1 MPTYHPTI
9 GLEVHAELKTR
20 SKMFCDCVNDPI
32 ERVPNVNVCPVC
44 LGHPGCL
51 PVPNKRAIEFVMLVG
66 FALHGE
72 VAVDTKFDRKN
83 YFYPDLPKGY
93 QISQYDMPIVSGG
106 YIEIEKDA
114 KIALERVH
122 LEEDTARIQ
131 HADNNEYSLIDFNRS
146 SVPLM
151 ELVTKPVMHSAE
163 EARAFAKELQQ
174 ILRYLDVSD
183 AELENGLMRVELNI
197 SLAPEGSDKLGT
209 KVEIKN
215 LNSLSALE
223 GSAQYEVER
232 QTQLLE
238 KGERVVQ
245 ETRGW
250 DENKRRTFSQRVKEE
265 ASDYRYFPEP
275 DIPPLKLLKE
285 QGFERDEIMRQVP
298 ELPLAKSLRFA
309 EQYKHTEQEQ
319 AIFVTDKPLADY
331 YEQVVSEFL
340 EWSKDKQQNRDKL
353 IRVATNYMVKNV
365 RTLLEQR
372 NTTLDETEVTPENFA
387 EFIYLVEQGT
397 LTNIAAQQVLDQM
410 VQTGGDPTEIMKTQG
425 LEQQSSASDIQP
437 IVEEV
442 VKQNEQ
448 AVRDYKNGK
457 EQALKF
463 LLGQCMARS
472 KGAFNPAVVEK
483 VLKDV
488 LK

>member
-1 MPTYHPTI
+1 MPTSHPPI
-9 GLEVHAELKTR
+9 GLEVHAELKTL
-20 SKMFCDCVNDPI
+20 SKMFCGCLNDPL
-32 ERVPNVNVCPVC
+32 EREPNVNVCPVC

-106 YIEIEKDA
+106 YIEIENNER
-114 KIALERVH
+114 IELERVH

-131 HADNNEYSLIDFNRS
+131 HTDTASLIDFNRS

-151 ELVTKPVMHSAE
+151 ELVTKPVMHSAQQ
-163 EARAFAKELQQ
+163 ARAFAKELQQ
-174 ILRYLDVSD
+174 ILRYLDISD

-197 SLAPEGSDKLGT
+197 SLAPEESEQLGT

-223 GSAQYEVER
+223 GSAQYEIER
-232 QTQLLE
+232 QTQVLE
-238 KGERVVQ
+238 KGEQVVQ

-285 QGFERDEIMRQVP
+285 NGFERDEIMHQVP
-298 ELPLAKSLRFA
+298 ELPNAKAQRFA

-319 AIFVTDKPLADY
+319 AIFVANKSLADY

-340 EWSKDKQQNRDKL
+340 EWSKDRQKSKDEL
-353 IRVATNYMVKNV
+353 IRVATNYTVKNV
-365 RTLLEQR
+365 RKLLEQH
-372 NTTLDETEVTPENFA
+372 NTTIDETDITPENFA
-387 EFIYLVEQGT
+387 EFIYLVQQGA
-397 LTNIAAQQVLDQM
+397 LTNIAAEQVLDQM
-410 VQTGGDPTEIMKTQG
+410 VQTGGDPTEIMQAKG

-437 IVEEV
+437 VVEEV
-442 VKQNEQ
+442 LKQNEP
-448 AVRDYKNGK
+448 AVYDYKNGK

-463 LLGQCMARS
+463 LVGQCMARS
-472 KGAFNPAVVEK
+472 KGAFNPEVVEK
-483 VLKDV
+483 VLRDV
-488 LK
+488 LR